1 MSRVDEALRR
11 AALDPTSLHSP
22 AGRTSADVMSDESA
36 LDRYS
41 PERPPTD
48 KSDKSPAKPTFV
60 ADRTSQIPAKSR
72 GPAEPARRN
81 RVDAFHASL
90 EGKLVVSRETSSVSV
105 EQYRRLAATL
115 LAVQAERGLKT
126 LLVSSSVPGEG
137 KTLTVTNL
145 ALTLSE
151 SYGRRVLL
159 IDADLRRP
167 SVHTAF
173 GLANAIGLGDALR
186 SDHPQLNPIQ
196 ISPALS
202 VLPAGPADRSPLAA
216 LSSDRMRSLVAES
229 ATRFDWVLLDSP
241 PIGLLSDAQLVSRI
255 CDGVLFV
262 IGAGSTPYS
271 LVQRSIAEIGAD
283 RIVGTVLNRV
293 DIQALTVHDYYGHHY
308 APK

>member
-41 PERPPTD
+41 TEKPSTTE
-48 KSDKSPAKPTFV
+48 KAQAKPTFV
-60 ADRTSQIPAKSR
+60 ADRTSQVPAKSR
-72 GPAEPARRN
+72 SPAEPPRRN
-81 RVDAFHASL
+81 RLDTFHASL

-151 SYGRRVLL
+151 SYGRRERGSSRSEG
-159 IDADLRRP
+159 RR
-167 SVHTAF
+167 V
-173 GLANAIGLGDALR
+173 GKECR
-186 SDHPQLNPIQ
+186 C
-196 ISPALS
+196 
-202 VLPAGPADRSPLAA
+202 R
-216 LSSDRMRSLVAES
+216 
-229 ATRFDWVLLDSP
+229 WW
-241 PIGLLSDAQLVSRI
+241 
-255 CDGVLFV
+255 
-262 IGAGSTPYS
+262 PY
-271 LVQRSIAEIGAD
+271 
-283 RIVGTVLNRV
+283 
-293 DIQALTVHDYYGHHY
+293 H
-308 APK
+308 

>member
-1 MSRVDEALRR
+1 M
-11 AALDPTSLHSP
+11 SLHS
-22 AGRTSADVMSDESA
+22 AGGRTSADVLIDESA

-41 PERPPTD
+41 TEKPSAT
-48 KSDKSPAKPTFV
+48 DKSPAKPTF
-60 ADRTSQIPAKSR
+60 AAERTSQIPAKSR
-72 GPAEPARRN
+72 VAAEPARRN

-115 LAVQAERGLKT
+115 LAVQAERELKT

-167 SVHTAF
+167 SVHSSF

-202 VLPAGPADRSPLAA
+202 VLPAGPADRSPMAA

-241 PIGLLSDAQLVSRI
+241 PVGLLSDAQVVSRI

-271 LVQRSIAEIGAD
+271 LVQRSIAEIGAE

-293 DIQALTVHDYYGHHY
+293 DVQTLTVHDYYGHHY

>member
-11 AALDPTSLHSP
+11 AALDPTSLHS
-22 AGRTSADVMSDESA
+22 AGGRTSVDVPIDESA

-41 PERPPTD
+41 TERPSTEKPD
-48 KSDKSPAKPTFV
+48 KSSAKSAFATERMPP
-60 ADRTSQIPAKSR
+60 IPAKSR
-72 GPAEPARRN
+72 SSAEPARRN

-167 SVHTAF
+167 SVHTSF

-196 ISPALS
+196 LSPTLS
-202 VLPAGPADRSPLAA
+202 VLPAGPADRSPMAE

-229 ATRFDWVLLDSP
+229 ASRFDWVLLDSP

-262 IGAGSTPYS
+262 IGAGSTPFS

-293 DIQALTVHDYYGHHY
+293 DMDALMVHDYYGHHY